1 MQLRLLNVAVDGGDM
16 RVLLWG
22 TGKRV
27 AVAVHGITASG
38 MSWQAV
44 ARHMPPDWT
53 LAAPDLRGRGH
64 SRDLPGPFGL
74 DTHARDVM
82 AVLRHFGGRP
92 VLAGHSMGAYVAL
105 LARDAHPELVR
116 RLVLVDGG
124 LPLPVPDGT
133 DLDAVLDATLGPA
146 IARLG
151 KTFPSTEAYVDFW
164 RAHPALAAHW
174 SPDVEAYARYDL
186 TGEPG
191 QLRSRAVEDA
201 VRADGR
207 DVLAEKPFVDALQRR
222 RLGQPLQ
229 RVHERLLG
237 QHVAAVGADRV
248 LYRPRPQ
255 LARLAGQVVARV
267 RLDVGGPVR
276 GQRRMRT
283 PEIHVRL
290 GAGEGLPQPRDRRAQ
305 GGVEHRV
312 QVGAV
317 RHRQR
322 QPAVDQH
329 QPAHQFRVRVARQQR
344 DIGAH
349 RMPGEDRTPAEMAQ
363 HRHHVPGVSVQ
374 AERAGQV
381 A

>member
-1 MQLRLLNVAVDGGDM
+1 
-16 RVLLWG
+16 VLLWG

-74 DTHARDVM
+74 DRHARDVV

-133 DLDAVLDATLGPA
+133 DLDAVVDATMGPA

-151 KTFPSTEAYVDFW
+151 QTFPSTEAYLDFW
-164 RAHPALAAHW
+164 RAHPALAGHW
-174 SPDVEAYARYDL
+174 TADVEAYVRYDL
-186 TGEPG
+186 IGEPG
-191 QLRSRAVEDA
+191 QLRSRCTEDA

-207 DVLAEKPFVDALQRR
+207 EVLAEKPLAEALQRLTR
-222 RLGQPLQ
+222 PTPLLTAPAGMFGAPPPLLPPEVVTAWTE
-229 RVHERLLG
+229 RVPPL
-237 QHVAAVGADRV
+237 
-248 LYRPRPQ
+248 RPQ
-255 LARLAGQVVARV
+255 V
-267 RLDVGGPVR
+267 
-276 GQRRMRT
+276 
-283 PEIHVRL
+283 
-290 GAGEGLPQPRDRRAQ
+290 
-305 GGVEHRV
+305 
-312 QVGAV
+312 
-317 RHRQR
+317 
-322 QPAVDQH
+322 
-329 QPAHQFRVRVARQQR
+329 
-344 DIGAH
+344 
-349 RMPGEDRTPAEMAQ
+349 
-363 HRHHVPGVSVQ
+363 VPGVNHYTILFDKEGAAAVSQ
-374 AERAGQV
+374 AIRA
-381 A
+381 AAL

>member
-64 SRDLPGPFGL
+64 SRDLPGPYGL
-74 DTHARDVM
+74 DRHARDVV

-124 LPLPVPDGT
+124 LPLPVPDGADT
-133 DLDAVLDATLGPA
+133 DAVLDTTLGPA

-151 KTFPSTEAYVDFW
+151 QTFPSTEAYLDFW

-174 SPDVEAYARYDL
+174 NPDVEAYARYDL

-191 QLRSRAVEDA
+191 QLQSRAVADA
-201 VRADGR
+201 VRTDGR
-207 DVLAEKPFVDALQRR
+207 DVLAEKPFTEALQRLNR
-222 RLGQPLQ
+222 PTPLLTATAGMFGAPPPLIPPAVVESWQERVPALRPQAVPDVNHYTIMFQ
-229 RVHERLLG
+229 REG
-237 QHVAAVGADRV
+237 AAAV
-248 LYRPRPQ
+248 
-255 LARLAGQVVARV
+255 
-267 RLDVGGPVR
+267 
-276 GQRRMRT
+276 
-283 PEIHVRL
+283 
-290 GAGEGLPQPRDRRAQ
+290 
-305 GGVEHRV
+305 
-312 QVGAV
+312 
-317 RHRQR
+317 
-322 QPAVDQH
+322 
-329 QPAHQFRVRVARQQR
+329 
-344 DIGAH
+344 
-349 RMPGEDRTPAEMAQ
+349 
-363 HRHHVPGVSVQ
+363 SQ
-374 AERAGQV
+374 AIRSA
-381 A
+381 AL